1 MVSVSDAVSP
11 VSVAS
16 NLSCATSELQL
27 EGEETGESE
36 KRKRKKKKLGIN
48 LTNCKYDSVH
58 RVSRRFGLKE
68 MGDEDDWV
76 VFWTDV
82 SVAMERVMALK
93 RYQKIN
99 HFPGMIEICRK
110 DMLARNITRM
120 MRLFPKEY
128 YITPKSWCLPS
139 EWAQLHDYLRGKKG
153 NKCVNSQSLLSIYI
167 LY

>member
-1 MVSVSDAVSP
+1 MILSHTDSAISDSVQSP
-11 VSVAS
+11 I
-16 NLSCATSELQL
+16 SCAPSDVLSAD
-27 EGEETGESE
+27 GEDGGESE
-36 KRKRKKKKLGIN
+36 KKKRKKKKQQQLGIN

-58 RVSRRFGLKE
+58 RVCRRFGLKE

-82 SVAMERVMALK
+82 SVAMERVMSLK

-153 NKCVNSQSLLSIYI
+153 NK
-167 LY
+167 